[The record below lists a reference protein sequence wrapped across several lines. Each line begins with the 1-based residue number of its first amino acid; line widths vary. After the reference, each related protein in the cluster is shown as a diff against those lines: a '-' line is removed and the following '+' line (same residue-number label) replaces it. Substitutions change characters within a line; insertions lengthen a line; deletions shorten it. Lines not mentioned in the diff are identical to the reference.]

1 MDETL
6 VQRIKMAA
14 KFIDKEKPSAGDWI
28 CCADSLVYCLAD
40 AVVEKRKAMDEWK
53 ATGEYNVQG

>member
-6 VQRIKMAA
+6 VERIKMAA
-14 KFIDKEKPSAGDWI
+14 QFIDKEKPSAGDWI

-40 AVVEKRKAMDEWK
+40 AVVEKRKAMEALKD
-53 ATGEYNVQG
+53 VQG

>member
-6 VQRIKMAA
+6 VERIKMAA

-28 CCADSLVYCLAD
+28 CCSDMLQYCLVD
-40 AVVEKRKAMDEWK
+40 AVIEKRKAMEALKD
-53 ATGEYNVQG
+53 VQG

>member
-14 KFIDKEKPSAGDWI
+14 AFINKEKPSAGDWI

-40 AVVEKRKAMDEWK
+40 AVIEKRKAMEALKD
-53 ATGEYNVQG
+53 VQS